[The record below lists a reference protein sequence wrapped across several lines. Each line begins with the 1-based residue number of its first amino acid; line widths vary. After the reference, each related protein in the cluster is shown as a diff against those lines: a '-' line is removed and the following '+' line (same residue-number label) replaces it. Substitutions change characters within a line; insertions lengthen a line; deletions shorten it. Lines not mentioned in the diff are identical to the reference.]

1 VSASGKYICAFRGR
15 RDYYQVPIALA
26 EAGMLEELVT
36 DAYSG
41 KILRSFSGI
50 FPGQL
55 REKLRSRY
63 EPTLPESRVK
73 CIWESTAI
81 EHLRHRLGCA
91 PSVTF
96 AKVDRRFALAVAA
109 RARKSRSDLLL
120 YSHYAFE
127 PFTARYHHT
136 PRKVLFQFHPHLDSE
151 RRILL
156 EDSTKYPFMR
166 HSFEEE
172 AGEGVS
178 DDLKQRSKDGWKHA
192 DLILCASA
200 FTKRSLLEAGAEAGR
215 CKIIPYGIDI
225 PDAFGA
231 STTSNRFDVLFVG
244 TGCQRK
250 GLHHLLLAWQR
261 AVLPKDSRLI
271 LVCRF
276 IDSVLAAMAQSTQN
290 VHLIR
295 GVGGDQLKQLF
306 KSSSLFAMPSLVEG
320 FGQVYLEALAY
331 GCPVLGTP
339 NTGLP
344 DLCDGH
350 DPIWQVEPGKL
361 DELVSTLESLSR
373 ELPGD
378 SSVRRRAQACAARWP
393 WRRFRVGIRSG
404 LQFV

>member
-1 VSASGKYICAFRGR
+1 
-15 RDYYQVPIALA
+15 
-26 EAGMLEELVT
+26 
-36 DAYSG
+36 
-41 KILRSFSGI
+41 
-50 FPGQL
+50 
-55 REKLRSRY
+55 
-63 EPTLPESRVK
+63 
-73 CIWESTAI
+73 
-81 EHLRHRLGCA
+81 
-91 PSVTF
+91 
-96 AKVDRRFALAVAA
+96 
-109 RARKSRSDLLL
+109 
-120 YSHYAFE
+120 
-127 PFTARYHHT
+127 
-136 PRKVLFQFHPHLDSE
+136 LFQFHPHLDSE

-172 AGEGVS
+172 AGEGVR
-178 DDLKQRSKDGWKHA
+178 DDLKQRSQDGWKHA

-200 FTKRSLLEAGAEAGR
+200 FTKRSLLEAGADASR
-215 CKIIPYGIDI
+215 CKIIPYGIDL
-225 PDAFGA
+225 PDDLGA
-231 STTSNRFDVLFVG
+231 SAASDRFNVLFVG

-261 AVLPKDSRLI
+261 AVLPKDSRLT

-344 DLCDGH
+344 DLCDGN
-350 DPIWQVEPGKL
+350 DPIWQVEPGQI
-361 DELVSTLESLSR
+361 DDLVSTLELLSR
-373 ELPGD
+373 KLPGD
-378 SSVRRRAQACAARWP
+378 SSVRWRAQACAARWP
-393 WRRFRVGIRSG
+393 WGRFRAGILSA
-404 LQFV
+404 LQFA